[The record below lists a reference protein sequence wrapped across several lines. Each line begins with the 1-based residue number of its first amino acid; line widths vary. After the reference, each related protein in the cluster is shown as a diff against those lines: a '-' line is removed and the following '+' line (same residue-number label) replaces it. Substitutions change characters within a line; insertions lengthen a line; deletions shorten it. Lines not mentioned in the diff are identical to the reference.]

1 MPSRSRSINAV
12 MLALACA
19 LVGLL
24 GAASAQAASQTITRT
39 FGPIKIGG
47 YEVRQDTSFGV
58 PTPGVT
64 GAITDMKV
72 DVVDKNGKP
81 LPISRV
87 MLHHIVFLN
96 MGAPGRP
103 RHDRT
108 CGQFT
113 MWDSRSTLPALAE
126 RFYAAG
132 EERAE
137 LHLPPG
143 YGYPVE
149 AGDTWLMTWMLMN
162 HKQLP
167 DEAYIRYTA
176 QVETADPL
184 RAVTPYWLDVANC
197 MVDPIYNVP
206 GGGRRG
212 SLHKRSA
219 EWTVPEAGR
228 LVAGSGHVHGGGKD
242 LTVSQPQCEN
252 RAVARFTPTWGSP
265 RHPFYNV
272 RPILHE
278 PGPINVT
285 SMESP
290 TGIPV
295 AAGSKLRLTSTYD
308 GALPHTR
315 VMGISVV
322 YLAPDAAVTE
332 PCGALPGDVTYS
344 ARPAGRA
351 APPVFTVPLTG
362 IDDSGKAVTIDA
374 PPGRRVTV
382 KSGATIKVQRYAFSK
397 PNVALKKGGKL
408 TWKFDDNGAI
418 HNVTLASGPIGF
430 GSDNLDRGSFTQRFD
445 KAGTYRVFCALHP
458 VAMTESIVVR

>member
-1 MPSRSRSINAV
+1 VARRRPITIVA
-12 MLALACA
+12 LALA
-19 LVGLL
+19 LTLL
-24 GAASAQAASQTITRT
+24 CSSVAAAATQTITRT

-58 PTPGVT
+58 PTPGVD
-64 GAITDMKV
+64 GFVTDLRV
-72 DVVDKNGKP
+72 NVVDKRGKP

-96 MGAPGRP
+96 AGSPGRS
-103 RHDRT
+103 RRDRT
-108 CGQFT
+108 CNQFT

-137 LHLPPG
+137 MHLPPG
-143 YGYPVE
+143 YGYPIE

-162 HKQLP
+162 HRQVP
-167 DEAYIRYTA
+167 DEAFIQYEAT
-176 QVETADPL
+176 VETADPL

-197 MVDPIYNVP
+197 AVDPIYNVP

-212 SLHKRSA
+212 SLHRRSA
-219 EWTVPEAGR
+219 EWTVPESGR
-228 LVAGSGHVHGGGKD
+228 LVAGSGHVHGGGKE

-252 RAVARFTPTWGSP
+252 RAVARFLPTWGST

-285 SMESP
+285 EMTSP

-295 AAGSKLRLTSTYD
+295 AAGTKLRLTSTYD

-322 YLAPDAAVTE
+322 YLAADPAVTE
-332 PCGALPGDVTYS
+332 PCDALPADVAYS

-351 APPVFTVPLTG
+351 TPPEFTVPLTG
-362 IDDSGKAVTIDA
+362 IDEETGKAVTIDT

-382 KSGATIKVQRYAFSK
+382 KSGATIEVSGFTFSK
-397 PNVALKKGGKL
+397 RNVALERGGKL
-408 TWKFDDNGAI
+408 TWRFDDNGAI

-430 GSDNLDRGSFTQRFD
+430 GSDNLDRGTFTQRFS
-445 KAGTYRVFCALHP
+445 KRGTYRVFCALHP